1 MIYYQQALKEIEQ
14 SDIKRSYLFF
24 GEEQLLADDL
34 IKRIKIKYLTKQ
46 ESELNYFV
54 RYGNER
60 NVDDVIAL
68 AAGKGLFSDK
78 KLIVL
83 KEADSIRQDELDR
96 LIKLL
101 GKPPDFVCLI
111 LHTAI
116 SSLYQSRLK
125 KIEDLV
131 TCVNL
136 LPLRPD
142 ELKSFV
148 NEEFRKLNK
157 QIEPDAV
164 EILLFMVGNQL
175 TDLSMQIQNVAQNFS
190 EDKSIDAAAIQL
202 LVGIYANQDVFEY
215 TRLLGNE
222 EYRKA
227 ELVLSNLLE
236 SGQSP
241 QQIISQVIRHF
252 IMLWKIKGLN
262 RAGVTRADRLAE
274 ELKVYQK
281 YISEYSEQSK
291 NWKSP
296 RLHKVFQHL
305 FQADRE
311 LKNNSLE
318 PQIVLDMLS
327 FKIINSN

>member
-14 SDIKRSYLFF
+14 SQIRPCYLFF
-24 GEEQLLADDL
+24 GEEQLLADEL
-34 IKRIKIKYLTKQ
+34 IKRIKLKYLTKP
-46 ESELNYFV
+46 ETELNYFI

-60 NVDDVIAL
+60 NVDEVIAL
-68 AAGKGLFSDK
+68 AAGKGLFFDK
-78 KLIVL
+78 KVIVL
-83 KEADSIRQDELDR
+83 KEADSVRQDELDR

-111 LHTAI
+111 LHTTI

-131 TCVNL
+131 TSVNL
-136 LPLRPD
+136 LPLRPE

-148 NEEFRKLNK
+148 YDEFRKLDR
-157 QIEPDAV
+157 QIEAEAV
-164 EILLFMVGNQL
+164 ELLLFMVGNQL
-175 TDLSMQIQNVAQNFS
+175 TDLSMQIQNVAQNSS
-190 EDKSIDAAAIQL
+190 ESSVIDASTIQQ

-215 TRLLGNE
+215 TRLLGNQ
-222 EYRKA
+222 EYHKA

-252 IMLWKIKGLN
+252 IMLWKVKGLN
-262 RAGVTRADRLAE
+262 RAGVSRTDKLAE

-281 YISEYSEQSK
+281 YVAEYSEQSK
-291 NWKSP
+291 NWNSP
-296 RLHKVFQHL
+296 RLQRVFQHL
-305 FQADRE
+305 FQADRD

-327 FKIINSN
+327 FKIINSK

>member
-14 SDIKRSYLFF
+14 SQIRACYLFF
-24 GEEQLLADDL
+24 GEEQLLADEL
-34 IKRIKIKYLTKQ
+34 IRRIKLKYLTKP
-46 ESELNYFV
+46 ETELNYFV

-60 NVDDVIAL
+60 NVDEVIAL
-68 AAGKGLFSDK
+68 ASGKGLFFDK

-83 KEADSIRQDELDR
+83 KEADSVRQDELDR
-96 LIKLL
+96 LSKLL
-101 GKPPDFVCLI
+101 VKPPDFICLI
-111 LHTAI
+111 LQTTI

-125 KIEDLV
+125 KIGDLV
-131 TCVNL
+131 TSVNL
-136 LPLRPD
+136 LPLRPE

-148 NEEFRKLNK
+148 YEEFRKLNR
-157 QIEPDAV
+157 QIEPEAV

-175 TDLSMQIQNVAQNFS
+175 TDLSMQIQNVAQNSS
-190 EDKSIDAAAIQL
+190 EIKAIDTATIQQV
-202 LVGIYANQDVFEY
+202 VGIYANQDVFEY
-215 TRLLGNE
+215 TRLLGNL
-222 EYRKA
+222 EYQKA
-227 ELVLSNLLE
+227 ERVLSNLLE

-262 RAGVTRADRLAE
+262 RAGVSRTDKLAE

-281 YISEYSEQSK
+281 YVAEYTEQSK
-291 NWKSP
+291 NWNSP
-296 RLHKVFQHL
+296 RLQRIFQHL

-327 FKIINSN
+327 YKIINS

>member
-14 SDIKRSYLFF
+14 SQIKAGYLFF

-34 IKRIKIKYLTKQ
+34 IKRIKIKYLTKP

-60 NVDDVIAL
+60 SVDEVIVL
-68 AAGKGLFSDK
+68 AAGKGLFSEK
-78 KLIVL
+78 KLILL

-96 LIKLL
+96 LLNLL
-101 GKPPDFVCLI
+101 RKPSDFVCLI

-136 LPLRPD
+136 LPLRME
-142 ELKSFV
+142 ELRSFV
-148 NEEFRKLNK
+148 VEEFKKLK
-157 QIEPDAV
+157 REIQPEAV
-164 EILLFMVGNQL
+164 DLLLFMVGNQL
-175 TDLSMQIQNVAQNFS
+175 ADLLMQIQNVAQNFQ
-190 EDKSIDAAAIQL
+190 EDKIIDVTAVQR
-202 LVGIYANQDVFEY
+202 LVGIYANQDVFEF

-222 EYRKA
+222 EFEKA

-236 SGQSP
+236 SGQSS

-252 IMLWKIKGLN
+252 IILWKIKGLS
-262 RAGVTRADRLAE
+262 RAGVTRTDQLATD
-274 ELKVYQK
+274 LKLYQK
-281 YISEYSEQSK
+281 YIPEYVEQSK
-291 NWKSP
+291 NWKST
-296 RLHKVFQHL
+296 RLQEVFRQL
-305 FQADRE
+305 LKADRE

-327 FKIINSN
+327 FKIINSK

>member
-1 MIYYQQALKEIEQ
+1 
-14 SDIKRSYLFF
+14 
-24 GEEQLLADDL
+24 
-34 IKRIKIKYLTKQ
+34 
-46 ESELNYFV
+46 
-54 RYGNER
+54 
-60 NVDDVIAL
+60 
-68 AAGKGLFSDK
+68 
-78 KLIVL
+78 
-83 KEADSIRQDELDR
+83 
-96 LIKLL
+96 
-101 GKPPDFVCLI
+101 
-111 LHTAI
+111 
-116 SSLYQSRLK
+116 
-125 KIEDLV
+125 
-131 TCVNL
+131 
-136 LPLRPD
+136 
-142 ELKSFV
+142 
-148 NEEFRKLNK
+148 
-157 QIEPDAV
+157 
-164 EILLFMVGNQL
+164 
-175 TDLSMQIQNVAQNFS
+175 MQIQNVAQNFS
-190 EDKSIDAAAIQL
+190 GDKSIDAAVIQQ

-281 YISEYSEQSK
+281 YISEYAEQSK
-291 NWKSP
+291 NWKST

>member
-34 IKRIKIKYLTKQ
+34 IKRIKIKYLIKQ

-68 AAGKGLFSDK
+68 ASGKG
-78 KLIVL
+78 
-83 KEADSIRQDELDR
+83 
-96 LIKLL
+96 
-101 GKPPDFVCLI
+101 VCLI

-131 TCVNL
+131 TCVNF

-190 EDKSIDAAAIQL
+190 GDKSIDAAAIQQ

-281 YISEYSEQSK
+281 YISEYAEQSK
-291 NWKSP
+291 NWKST